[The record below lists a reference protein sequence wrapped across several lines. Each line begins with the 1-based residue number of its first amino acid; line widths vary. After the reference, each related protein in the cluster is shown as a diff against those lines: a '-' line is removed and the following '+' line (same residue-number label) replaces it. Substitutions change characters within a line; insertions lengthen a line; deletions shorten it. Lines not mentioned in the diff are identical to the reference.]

1 MMCNCLSIPNRAV
14 PRAYNATSRAGRWR
28 KYYANNVRVTPVHF
42 YAIASSG
49 NGSQ

>member
-14 PRAYNATSRAGRWR
+14 PRAYNANSRAGRWR

-42 YAIASSG
+42 YAIASS
-49 NGSQ
+49 